1 MDRDIKRENS
11 EISDQ
16 NAKALLDYAPLAS
29 FKPEVID
36 DRTTSYTEGIYE
48 QRIKK
53 IRKESDKRRSPYP
66 WEQEE
71 VVLARPKKEKNEYKR
86 QVYTVQPSDYRKS
99 YSGKSKISSTY
110 VVTAED
116 GSLDQSKK
124 PVDNSAYGTPTTFV
138 QKSGN
143 YNYTMTTEGHPH
155 KWTYAILPGTEH
167 IKNLDIRLSKVMGKS
182 RPGEKNA
189 DLPNRVLA
197 VAPGAIGKNKFLH
210 VDCVNAWIQMREAAK
225 KDGVNLVPYSC
236 YRDYDTQKAIYY
248 DPKRKSDAA
257 KPGRS
262 NHGFGRAMDV
272 GAGAT
277 ALKQKKWITNNGH
290 KWGWFWG
297 DAKSE
302 NWHFV
307 YCW

>member
-71 VVLARPKKEKNEYKR
+71 VVLARPKKEKKEYKR

-99 YSGKSKISSTY
+99 YGGKSKISSTY

-116 GSLDQSKK
+116 GSLDQSNK
-124 PVDNSAYGTPTTFV
+124 PVDNSAYGTPSTFV

-143 YNYTMTTEGHPH
+143 YTFTNQGHPH
-155 KWTYAILPGTEH
+155 GWTYAILPGTEN
-167 IKNLDIRLSKVMGKS
+167 IKNIDTRLAKVMGRPK
-182 RPGEKNA
+182 PGEKNA

-197 VAPGAIGKNKFLH
+197 VAPGAVGKNNKLH

-225 KDGVNLVPYSC
+225 KEGLNIIPYSC
-236 YRDYDTQKAIYY
+236 YRDYDYQLYLWNKYGKN
-248 DPKRKSDAA
+248 PKRVGR
-257 KPGRS
+257 PGHS
-262 NHGFGRAMDV
+262 NHGWGRAMDIGY
-272 GAGAT
+272 GASAS
-277 ALKQKKWITNNGH
+277 KQKKWVTNNGH

-297 DAKSE
+297 DAKGE
-302 NWHFV
+302 DWHFV